1 MTENELS
8 AIVVDVAYHIHR
20 QLGPGLFESVYRA
33 ILLYELKKRGL
44 WVEFE
49 VPAPVVWE
57 DVRLDIGFKA
67 DPIVEGKLIVEVKS
81 VEQIASVHKKQLL
94 TYLRLTKCRLG
105 LLINFGPELIREG
118 ISRIAKTRPA

>member
-49 VPAPVVWE
+49 VPVPVVWE
-57 DVRLDIGFKA
+57 DVGR
-67 DPIVEGKLIVEVKS
+67 
-81 VEQIASVHKKQLL
+81 
-94 TYLRLTKCRLG
+94 
-105 LLINFGPELIREG
+105 
-118 ISRIAKTRPA
+118 